1 MIDLNLSTHIIF
13 SFLAAIGFAIF
24 NSAPVVSLI
33 PTGIIGTLGWV
44 LYVILSRMGLDI
56 MTSNFLAASLVAI
69 CGELLARIMKKPST
83 IFVIPG
89 VIPLIP
95 GLGLYNTMFY
105 LVENKFSAAIATGT
119 STIFIGGAI
128 SLGVLVVS
136 SIFRT
141 YSIMRYVKFR
151 HRS

>member
-1 MIDLNLSTHIIF
+1 MIDLPLSIHIIF

-24 NSAPVVSLI
+24 NCAPVVSLV

-44 LYVILSRMGLDI
+44 FYVLLNRAGLDV

-69 CGELLARIMKKPST
+69 CGELLARVMKKPST
-83 IFVIPG
+83 VFVIPG

-105 LVENKFSAAIATGT
+105 LVQNNFNSAIATGT
-119 STIFIGGAI
+119 TTIFVGGSI

-141 YSIMRYVKFR
+141 YSILKYVKIN
-151 HRS
+151 HKS